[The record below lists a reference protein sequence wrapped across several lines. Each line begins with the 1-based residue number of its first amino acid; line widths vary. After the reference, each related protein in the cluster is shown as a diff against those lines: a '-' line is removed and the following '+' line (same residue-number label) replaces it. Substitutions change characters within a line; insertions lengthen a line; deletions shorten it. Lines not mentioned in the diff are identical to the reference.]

1 AVLVNLAKT
10 WFTAAAPE
18 VWLFGL
24 GALFVLVTLLLPRGL
39 AGLFSR
45 RGRRA
50 PGPVEAVAARAA
62 SEVTG

>member
-1 AVLVNLAKT
+1 KT

-18 VWLFGL
+18 FWLFGL

-50 PGPVEAVAARAA
+50 AGPIEAVAARAA
-62 SEVTG
+62 TEVTG